1 MATVTEQRMQAIETY
16 QSFHDWY
23 LVGVEVDEVT
33 KTVVLNLLFDNR
45 KDRVR
50 LVFSGATRCWI
61 SEFLIQNIILTTKI
75 LTDFDSIEY
84 AAALA
89 ALDKSYPWGRN
100 QPRKLIVAIEAT
112 LGAELLIECEAVEAQ
127 SLDPRA
133 E

>member
-1 MATVTEQRMQAIETY
+1 MQAIETY

-50 LVFSGATRCWI
+50 LVFSGAT
-61 SEFLIQNIILTTKI
+61 L
-75 LTDFDSIEY
+75 
-84 AAALA
+84 
-89 ALDKSYPWGRN
+89 LDKRIPDSEHHPDHEDTDGLRFHRIRRRVGSAR
-100 QPRKLIVAIEAT
+100 QILS
-112 LGAELLIECEAVEAQ
+112 LGTKPASQADRGNRGNTWAELLIECEAVEAQ